1 MKNLTEQLDGKFI
14 DFNYNGQG
22 EEGSD
27 KDGDFDCQFN
37 EVDEDII
44 TFGCDLRDDDDPPE
58 RRFEY
63 VKHVQVSID
72 DTANKK
78 HKA

>member
-1 MKNLTEQLDGKFI
+1 MKNLTEQLDGNFI

-27 KDGDFDCQFN
+27 VDGDFDCQFN
-37 EVDEDII
+37 VIDEDII
-44 TFGCDLRDDDDPPE
+44 TFRCDLRGDDDPSE

-63 VKHVQVSID
+63 VNYVQVSID

-78 HKA
+78 RKA